1 MKPTTKAMTKTRTTT
16 TRRRTATK
24 RRLHDEDDEDDGDDD
39 IDEDDSADEDGDDGD
54 DENEV
59 EDDSG
64 EGDDRPPTASA
75 TKKMTMIKIT
85 RTTTDESTKQSI
97 GTKVWDPVVFPR
109 RDLGAGLL

>member
-1 MKPTTKAMTKTRTTT
+1 MKTMKTMETTTLTKT
-16 TRRRTATK
+16 TALTK
-24 RRLHDEDDEDDGDDD
+24 TEN
-39 IDEDDSADEDGDDGD
+39 DGD

-64 EGDDRPPTASA
+64 EDDDRPPTASA